1 MTKVDLGEI
10 FKGMLQNNRDTQRF
24 NLSIP
29 IHLIFGS
36 QITLLGQI
44 KDLSLKS
51 AFINVKSSIHMA
63 LHDELKF
70 NIANLP
76 GNIDSCIQGSAR
88 ISRLAVGEGIAIY
101 FTEMDEASSGHL
113 QRLISTG
120 G

>member
-1 MTKVDLGEI
+1 MPKNHRE
-10 FKGMLQNNRDTQRF
+10 TQRF

-51 AFINVKSSIHMA
+51 AFINIKSSIHMA
-63 LHDELKF
+63 LNDELKF
-70 NIANLP
+70 NIGNLP
-76 GNIDSCIQGSAR
+76 GNLDSCIQGSAR
-88 ISRLAVGEGIAIY
+88 ISRVAVGEGIAIY
-101 FTEMDEASSGHL
+101 FTKMDDTSAGRL
-113 QRLISTG
+113 QRLIDAG